1 MAVVNNFIDDFVDQD
16 KVFPDSLLIDDSA
29 IISKDLHHPV
39 DNIMHKTWRDVVLGG
54 GDKVDTELLGE
65 HVVEAI
71 NVERWWRV
79 SLTPSVHLP
88 IENFTSF
95 SPEVLAE
102 ISQNYGVASAGQ
114 YEELR

>member
-54 GDKVDTELLGE
+54 GNKVDTELLGE

-71 NVERWWRV
+71 DVLNKFQIIKEMGYLRKMVAGLPHSKC
-79 SLTPSVHLP
+79 SLADRKLHKFLSRGLGGL
-88 IENFTSF
+88 F
-95 SPEVLAE
+95 
-102 ISQNYGVASAGQ
+102 Q
-114 YEELR
+114 